1 MEDAVD
7 RLTPGALVKHPLK
20 YTERSPLSRQPA
32 GGLMR
37 KVLFDI
43 SMSLD
48 GFYGGAWRGPLF
60 VVGDH
65 PNAATNLRFGTSNE
79 N

>member
-1 MEDAVD
+1 
-7 RLTPGALVKHPLK
+7 
-20 YTERSPLSRQPA
+20 
-32 GGLMR
+32 MR
-37 KVLFDI
+37 KVPFDI

-60 VVGDH
+60 VVGDD

>member
-1 MEDAVD
+1 
-7 RLTPGALVKHPLK
+7 
-20 YTERSPLSRQPA
+20 
-32 GGLMR
+32 MR

-43 SMSLD
+43 SMSF

-60 VVGDH
+60 VVGDD
-65 PNAATNLRFGTSNE
+65 PNAATSLRFGTSNE